1 MAMEEFEVEVVLSAS
16 SGSASPDS
24 EHFGSSDNDSDSV
37 RSGGSGSLS
46 GRPSIGSLRAV
57 ANGAIGSE
65 RKASKER
72 SRDNSINRTYTANS
86 VSSDD
91 GASVGGGLVD
101 IRPDENGQ
109 RRAMPKLILTSTEK
123 RKSPVY

>member
-1 MAMEEFEVEVVLSAS
+1 MGRRGPR

-24 EHFGSSDNDSDSV
+24 EHFPSSDNDSDSV

-65 RKASKER
+65 RQASKER
-72 SRDNSINRTYTANS
+72 SSDRISVTRSYSANS

-91 GASVGGGLVD
+91 STSIGGGLVEV
-101 IRPDENGQ
+101 RSGEQQFGE
-109 RRAMPKLILTSTEK
+109 RRSTPKLVLTGVEK
-123 RKSPVY
+123 RKSTMF